1 MIAFAKK
8 YKYSNNLHPLK
19 EQCGIQPIGEWVNK
33 RREDWNNHLK
43 NDRRQKCQGCNG
55 QLPKR

>member
-19 EQCGIQPIGEWVNK
+19 EQCGIQPI
-33 RREDWNNHLK
+33 
-43 NDRRQKCQGCNG
+43 
-55 QLPKR
+55 